1 MQVQAS
7 LVLLR
12 SGSHDARS
20 ATIRLPFLILPHL
33 SKDAI
38 IGRDFLQRQR
48 YVITSTPTGSCLQ
61 LGPVVETEQSTRDRL
76 EKTASSIE
84 LLESSGLST
93 WHLTVVTAVRLA
105 AGQDSHVLV
114 RVQHMSTDAVV
125 EQPEADLIVD
135 IQHPDL
141 FPGLLVVGS
150 GAMTVVLRSL
160 RDCSLAD
167 GEVLGPASLLTA
179 VTGSTHAADDTGGA
193 DSVRAD
199 LGHLLGQSIDTQ
211 AGSLAVDSVST
222 ATLATYVSENEAID
236 MVLEDLRTKLP
247 SHMDATT
254 TGFG

>member
-1 MQVQAS
+1 
-7 LVLLR
+7 
-12 SGSHDARS
+12 
-20 ATIRLPFLILPHL
+20 
-33 SKDAI
+33 
-38 IGRDFLQRQR
+38 
-48 YVITSTPTGSCLQ
+48 
-61 LGPVVETEQSTRDRL
+61 
-76 EKTASSIE
+76 
-84 LLESSGLST
+84 
-93 WHLTVVTAVRLA
+93 
-105 AGQDSHVLV
+105 
-114 RVQHMSTDAVV
+114 MSTDAVV

-222 ATLATYVSENEAID
+222 ATLATYVSENEAINI
-236 MVLEDLRTKLP
+236 VLEDLRSKLP
-247 SHMDATT
+247 SHMMQLQLDLADWSPQQVDMLGTLLLKQQGVFSSDKWDIGYCT
-254 TGFG
+254 ALPFDIILKP